1 MIILIEGI
9 NRPNNRPVLFS
20 SSSSLLEVLTLV
32 RVSLVRVKS
41 WRLCHISLLRIR
53 ENNNNL
59 TNSVR

>member
-20 SSSSLLEVLTLV
+20 SSSSLLEVLTC
-32 RVSLVRVKS
+32 LVRVKS
-41 WRLCHISLLRIR
+41 WRLCQISVLRIR